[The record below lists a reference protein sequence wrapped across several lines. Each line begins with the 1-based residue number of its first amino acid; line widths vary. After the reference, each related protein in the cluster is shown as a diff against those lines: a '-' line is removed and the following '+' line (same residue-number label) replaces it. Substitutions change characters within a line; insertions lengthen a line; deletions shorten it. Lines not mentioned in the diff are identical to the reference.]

1 MPRTDTRLLGLRG
14 AQRGQGA
21 IEYVGL
27 VVVVAAIVGA
37 LVATGAGPVIA
48 EGISTQVCRITGG
61 SDCGG
66 GGGGDTEAVGEQD
79 GPGAD
84 DPAGDPATDTGGTGG
99 TGGTD
104 DIDPGEGDPGEG
116 DPGEGDPGEGDPGDA
131 GGKTPTQIDYEA
143 ALKELQD
150 AQAAERTDSDK
161 AKEAAKE
168 LAKIL
173 ADELGITDAL
183 DCVTKGDM
191 GACTET
197 LVNVLLSLVG
207 GAVGK
212 LAAKYG
218 APWKWKKAVEL
229 VAKLKKH
236 GGDLYDGIKGLIK
249 NRKRVGEAEDRL
261 ADAKRRLDAE
271 NAGKK
276 DKPGDGDKEKPDK
289 EPVACPVRHSFL
301 PGTPVLLA
309 DGRRMAIDRI
319 PVGTRV
325 LATDPVTGVTRA
337 RPVVRTITTH
347 DDKDF
352 TRLTVATASGPAV
365 ITATDTHP
373 FWLSDRA
380 RWADAGEIVPGDEL
394 RTPAGAATRV
404 VAVGHYTEPRTTH
417 DLTVAGIHTYYV
429 FVGSTAVLVHNDDC
443 DMSPEE
449 AESARKPTVGE
460 GDARKFKD
468 HFLRHKKLVED
479 ALGTRYRRLKEDGP
493 RFREDIA
500 GAIEDGTFELVGKG
514 TLKKGEPEGLIYRGR
529 GVTIVLRENGDFW
542 TALRSGE
549 GLDTSIEITKKA
561 PGKKG

>member
-1 MPRTDTRLLGLRG
+1 MLGLRG
-14 AQRGQGA
+14 AQRGQGT

-37 LVATGAGPVIA
+37 LVTTGVGPTLA
-48 EGISTQVCRITGG
+48 EGIGTQVCRITGG

-66 GGGGDTEAVGEQD
+66 GGGGETEAVGEQD
-79 GPGAD
+79 DPGAD
-84 DPAGDPATDTGGTGG
+84 DPPGDPASDIGGADGTGG

-104 DIDPGEGDPGEG
+104 ETDTGDSGDPGEL
-116 DPGEGDPGEGDPGDA
+116 DA
-131 GGKTPTQIDYEA
+131 GEKTPTQIDYET

-150 AQAAERTDSDK
+150 AQAAERADSDK
-161 AKEAAKE
+161 AKEAAEE

-229 VAKLKKH
+229 VGKLKKH
-236 GGDLYDGIKGLIK
+236 GDDLYDGIKGLIK
-249 NRKRVGEAEDRL
+249 NRKRVGEAEDGL
-261 ADAKRRLDAE
+261 ADAKRKLDAE
-271 NAGKK
+271 KAKDA
-276 DKPGDGDKEKPDK
+276 DKPGRKPEN
-289 EPVACPVRHSFL
+289 EPATCPVRHSFL

-309 DGRRMAIDRI
+309 DGRRTAIERV
-319 PVGTRV
+319 PVGALV
-325 LATDPVTGVTRA
+325 LATDPVTGVTRP

-373 FWLSDRA
+373 FWLSDRN
-380 RWADAGEIVPGDEL
+380 RWADAGEITPGDEL
-394 RTPAGAATRV
+394 RTPSGTAMPV
-404 VAVGHYTEPRTTH
+404 VAVAHHTQRRTTQ

-429 FVGSTAVLVHNDDC
+429 LVGSAPALVHNQDICDPLTREQLDEAYRANNSQKVLDHVFDKADHGFDDLV
-443 DMSPEE
+443 
-449 AESARKPTVGE
+449 RKSGGRE
-460 GDARKFKD
+460 QA
-468 HFLRHKKLVED
+468 LKKIVD
-479 ALGTRYRRLKEDGP
+479 SLGDGP
-493 RFREDIA
+493 MTQKPGGRPGE
-500 GAIEDGTFELVGKG
+500 FELRRVVE
-514 TLKKGEPEGLIYRGR
+514 GETVTIRGR
-529 GVTIVLRENGDFW
+529 MVNGIARIS
-542 TALRSGE
+542 TAF
-549 GLDTSIEITKKA
+549 IPAKH
-561 PGKKG
+561 PGNR